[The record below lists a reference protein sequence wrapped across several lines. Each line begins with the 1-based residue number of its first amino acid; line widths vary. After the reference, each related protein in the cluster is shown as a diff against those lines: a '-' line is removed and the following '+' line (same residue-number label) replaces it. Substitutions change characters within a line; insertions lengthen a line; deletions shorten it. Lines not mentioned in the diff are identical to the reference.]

1 MRGDGEKIRRKTGDG
16 GTFAAAPLRALLEP
30 PTEALGYELVHVEY
44 APERGKNVLRIYIDA
59 PGGIRVDDCEAV
71 SRQLSAVLDV
81 EQPLALSGAYELEVS
96 SPGLDRPLVA
106 PEHFRRHT
114 GKRARITL
122 NAPRDDGRR
131 RYTGTLLEADEERV
145 VLLVDDADEAKC
157 ELTYAEMRMARL
169 EPALNAPRG
178 QRA

>member
-1 MRGDGEKIRRKTGDG
+1 MRGGGEKNQRKQADG
-16 GTFAAAPLRALLEP
+16 GGISAAAPLRALLAP

-71 SRQLSAVLDV
+71 SRQLSALLDV

-145 VLLVDDADEAKC
+145 VLLVDDAAKC